1 MEENNNEKAVKREE
15 ALIGEYKKLLIK
27 FHENEEVLKKP
38 DNEEINVYMEETE
51 KLFPQIKSS
60 KALVFDSK
68 VLKKVGLIMKEKGQ
82 GMTANDINFQVE
94 EYAQKLLQKMEV
106 EPEGKTRRKSIVKL
120 GKKVDVKFLRTPNL
134 GYLYGA
140 LSSQPLERESVEK
153 EAKARKPRV
162 KDTTQLKET
171 NSQNVRKE
179 DMKEEEEETAK
190 MVERVLRALRDN
202 YKMKGKQPLDYFQF
216 VIDPESFSKTIQNM
230 FHVSFLVSS

>member
-82 GMTANDINFQVE
+82 GMDYLNFK
-94 EYAQKLLQKMEV
+94 Y
-106 EPEGKTRRKSIVKL
+106 
-120 GKKVDVKFLRTPNL
+120 KFLL
-134 GYLYGA
+134 KGISDFCIH
-140 LSSQPLERESVEK
+140 LS
-153 EAKARKPRV
+153 
-162 KDTTQLKET
+162 
-171 NSQNVRKE
+171 
-179 DMKEEEEETAK
+179 
-190 MVERVLRALRDN
+190 
-202 YKMKGKQPLDYFQF
+202 
-216 VIDPESFSKTIQNM
+216 
-230 FHVSFLVSS
+230 